1 MNPTIIIESSKIR
14 DDIKNEIQNKNYSQ
28 ATDNIQKL
36 TQINPSNLNE
46 CLKEF
51 GEIYEAQNMCYDAV
65 RCYVKIINDKNEKI
79 SLIYQLTNQI
89 GICYF
94 NLKTYKLAFHYF
106 NKVLKIQEHPDVYN
120 NIGQCYMDIK
130 KYKDSEIAFLKSYN
144 MNSNEK
150 AIGSLGLIYYYIKEY
165 DKSIH
170 FFLKTKQHHG
180 HLPGIAISYLAKK
193 EFKKGFE
200 LYEKRLITN
209 AINSQTKLKERADIP
224 LPYWN
229 GVVECARL
237 LIVSEQGLG
246 DNIQYYRFI
255 IELSEKYPK
264 MRITFFCKK
273 EIAHIFNTY
282 SNIEI
287 INQLFIPTFDYMLYI
302 MSLPYILNIS
312 TIESNKI
319 NYIKT
324 NSPKLKYWK
333 DKTSTLTRFKVGI
346 VYNGLLSSFI
356 DKNIPLNQYKILC
369 DLNID
374 LIIIHKK
381 NEIEHD
387 LTAIDFK
394 DKIIHYDIDNDAP
407 FEDTI
412 CLLQNIDLLI
422 TVDTF
427 IVHLAGILNVKTWLL
442 LGASEWR
449 WSNDEHKTYWYD
461 SVELIRTKD
470 DQEFSDLL
478 PTVKDKLLSLLPE

>member
-1 MNPTIIIESSKIR
+1 MYKMIESLNQRSQ
-14 DDIKNEIQNKNYSQ
+14 IKEYIQNKNYTE
-28 ATDNIQKL
+28 ATKHIENML
-36 TQINPSNLNE
+36 RLNPSDINE

-51 GEIYEAQNMCYDAV
+51 GEIYEAQNMYYEAVSCYI
-65 RCYVKIINDKNEKI
+65 KILNNVNTQM
-79 SLIYQLTNQI
+79 STIYQITNQI

-94 NLKTYKLAFHYF
+94 NVKTYKLAIHYF
-106 NKVLKIQEHPDVYN
+106 NKVLKMKQHPDAYN
-120 NIGQCYMDIK
+120 NIGRCYMDIK

-144 MNSNEK
+144 MNYNETS
-150 AIGSLGLIYYYIKEY
+150 INSLGLIYYYIKDY

-170 FFLKTKQHHG
+170 FFLKTKNNDG
-180 HLPGIAISYLAKK
+180 NLPGLAISYLAKK

-200 LYEKRLITN
+200 LYENRLIMN
-209 AINSQTKLKERADIP
+209 AINQQTQIKERVDIP

-287 INQLFIPTFDYMLYI
+287 INELFIPTYNYMIYI
-302 MSLPYILNIS
+302 MSLPSILNIS

-324 NSPKLKYWK
+324 NSVKFNYWK
-333 DKTSTLTRFKVGI
+333 DKTSELTKFKVGI

-356 DKNIPLNQYKILC
+356 DKYIPLNQYKILC

-387 LTAIDFK
+387 LTAIDFT
-394 DKIIHYDIDNDAP
+394 DKIIHYDIDYDAP

-442 LGASEWR
+442 LGSSEWR
-449 WSNDEHKTYWYD
+449 WSNDEYKTYWYD

-478 PTVKDKLLSLLPE
+478 PTVKDKLLTVI